1 MIKIF
6 DKTNIHEYDLDDY
19 KKIFTQV
26 DSVLSKRQDLHEK
39 YTRGSSDSN
48 TLYDGDSLKV
58 PFEKFIVDLA
68 TGYLSGVPEY
78 NVNIPNE
85 LDSKVRSTIF
95 EKESLDET
103 LIEEMKS
110 IIDYITNYN
119 DDHAEVY
126 SLIRDLLLY
135 GACYEVVYENQLN
148 ELVYTRL
155 DALNTVSIWDTNT
168 PSNLLA
174 IVSKFTDKDKEG
186 KDIELYRVVDKT
198 GNRVYITNGDEEIKQ
213 DTDAGK
219 EHLWNDVPGFAVEI
233 DFSIIENSEAFIA
246 AYENLLENV
255 KNTYQYNDVD
265 CKMKISGYKAQ
276 NRLTIKDPKDPSK
289 TIINPDRVIEDDYVL
304 QSRTFYTE
312 EGGDAE
318 WLVKPVDANGVTT
331 LLKYYVDS
339 IFQLSGIPNTADLA
353 FNSSDLNASAIDRK
367 FYVMDM
373 KTQEILSG
381 LKKGLLRRF
390 ELLFGRINHKKS
402 TKYDFRYITIDIPK
416 NLPSMT
422 DETIE
427 QMIKLNGILSEE
439 TIIEK
444 LGYDYETEKARK
456 EDDLLNGEETHN
468 LDKDGQDGESTEEK
482 DDSSTTNQDTEFNE
496 GTEIGEEKSDSDKDR
511 KARGSE
517 V

>member
-6 DKTNIHEYDLDDY
+6 DKTNIHEYTLDDY
-19 KKIFTQV
+19 KKLFTQV
-26 DSVLSKRQDLHEK
+26 DSVLSKRKDLHEK
-39 YTRGSSDSN
+39 YTRGSSDSQ
-48 TLYDGDSLKV
+48 TLYDGTSLKV

-68 TGYLSGVPEY
+68 TGYLAGKPDY

-85 LDSKVRSTIF
+85 LDSKVRTNIF
-95 EKESLDET
+95 EKESLDES

-119 DDHAEVY
+119 DDPAEVY

-135 GACYEVVYENQLN
+135 GACYEVLYENQNN
-148 ELVYTRL
+148 ELIYTKL
-155 DALNTVSIWDTNT
+155 DALNTCSIWDTNT

-174 IVSKFTDKDKEG
+174 MISKFTDKDKEG

-213 DTDAGK
+213 NEDAGASH
-219 EHLWNDVPGFAVEI
+219 EWDDVPGFAVEI
-233 DFSIIENSEAFIA
+233 DFSIIENSEAFIST
-246 AYENLLENV
+246 YENLLENV

-276 NRLTIKDPKDPSK
+276 NRLTIKDEKGN
-289 TIINPDRVIEDDYVL
+289 TIINPDRITEDEYVL
-304 QSRTFYTE
+304 SSRTFYTE

-339 IFQLSGIPNTADLA
+339 IFQLAGIPNTADLA

-373 KTQEILSG
+373 KTQEIVSG

-390 ELLFGRINHKKS
+390 ELLFGRINMKKS
-402 TKYDFRYITIDIPK
+402 TKYDFRYITVDIPK

-456 EDDLLNGEETHN
+456 EDDLGHEDEDGNMDEPGQNGEQTEESDVN
-468 LDKDGQDGESTEEK
+468 KPGDKDSESDK
-482 DDSSTTNQDTEFNE
+482 
-496 GTEIGEEKSDSDKDR
+496 GTEISKEKSNLNEDRKDR
-511 KARGSE
+511 SSE